1 MIQERRDPILKCEV
15 APVRQALQ
23 DLAVKQ
29 SEPILAISLN
39 QSATETKMAKDSS
52 IAPKERINV
61 TFKPAAD
68 GTQEEIELPM
78 KVMVVGDFLQR
89 HDPRNLIDRNPV
101 SVNRNNF
108 EEVLSKQELSLQI
121 AVPNRLHDNSSDMDL
136 SATLKFKSMRDF
148 EPAGI
153 AEQVPQMRK
162 LLQLRDALVS
172 LKGPMGNIPA
182 FRKAIEEVLADDRQR
197 EMIMKELGMTE
208 AEVNSL
214 KKAKDSGEAGG
225 EAKAKGSPKKN

>member
-1 MIQERRDPILKCEV
+1 
-15 APVRQALQ
+15 
-23 DLAVKQ
+23 
-29 SEPILAISLN
+29 
-39 QSATETKMAKDSS
+39 MAKESS

-61 TFKPAAD
+61 TFKPATD
-68 GTQEEIELPM
+68 GAQEEIELPM

-89 HDPRNLIDRNPV
+89 QDPRNLIDRKPV
-101 SVNRNNF
+101 SINKNNF

-121 AVPNRLHDNSSDMDL
+121 AIPNRLRDNASDTDIPV
-136 SATLKFKSMRDF
+136 TLKFKGLRDF

-153 AEQVPQMRK
+153 AKQVPEMRK

-197 EMIMKELGMTE
+197 EMIMKELGMND
-208 AEVNSL
+208 AEVRVLL
-214 KKAKDSGEAGG
+214 KADDPGG
-225 EAKAKGSPKKN
+225 AASVSKTKPAAPQKKN

>member
-1 MIQERRDPILKCEV
+1 
-15 APVRQALQ
+15 
-23 DLAVKQ
+23 
-29 SEPILAISLN
+29 
-39 QSATETKMAKDSS
+39 MAKESS

-68 GTQEEIELPM
+68 GAQQEIELPM

-101 SVNRNNF
+101 SINRNNF
-108 EEVLSKQELSLQI
+108 EEVLPKQELILQI
-121 AVPNRLHDNSSDMDL
+121 AVPNRLRDNASDTDL
-136 SATLKFKSMRDF
+136 TATLNFKSMRDF

-153 AEQVPQMRK
+153 AEQVPEMRK

-197 EMIMKELGMTE
+197 EMIMKELGMTD

-214 KKAKDSGEAGG
+214 KKAKDSDVAA
-225 EAKAKGSPKKN
+225 EAKAKSSPKKN

>member
-1 MIQERRDPILKCEV
+1 
-15 APVRQALQ
+15 
-23 DLAVKQ
+23 
-29 SEPILAISLN
+29 
-39 QSATETKMAKDSS
+39 MAKESS

-61 TFKPAAD
+61 TFKPATD
-68 GTQEEIELPM
+68 GAQEEIELPM

-89 HDPRNLIDRNPV
+89 QDPRNLIDRKPV
-101 SVNRNNF
+101 SINKNNF

-121 AVPNRLHDNSSDMDL
+121 AIPNRLRDNASDTDIPV
-136 SATLKFKSMRDF
+136 TLKFKGLRDF

-153 AEQVPQMRK
+153 ANQVPEMRK

-197 EMIMKELGMTE
+197 EMIMKELGMND
-208 AEVNSL
+208 AEVRVLL
-214 KKAKDSGEAGG
+214 KADDPGG
-225 EAKAKGSPKKN
+225 AASVSKTKPAAPQKKN